1 MDTPKEWI
9 DAGAWVGRQQAF
21 AVIASQC
28 RGAQAV
34 SLKHVKQSRWYQH
47 LSLTWEE
54 FCREYAGI
62 GRTRADNVIRR
73 LDEFGES
80 YFRLSEIARISPE
93 TYRQIAG
100 RVHGGVIKIDGRQ
113 LALTQ
118 ENALKIRA
126 AIRTLLSKLR
136 PQPNPKASRR
146 SERRATQQAREIDYV
161 QPVRQVQH
169 VHLKSR

>member
-1 MDTPKEWI
+1 METPKDWI

-21 AVIASQC
+21 AVIASQSHA
-28 RGAQAV
+28 AQAL
-34 SLKHVKQSRWYQH
+34 SLKHVKQSRWYQQ

-54 FCREYAGI
+54 FCLEYAGI
-62 GRTRADNVIRR
+62 SRTRADNVIRQ

-80 YFRLSEIARISPE
+80 YFRLSEIARISPQ
-93 TYRQIAG
+93 TYRRIAG
-100 RVHGGVIKIDGRQ
+100 CVHGGVIEIDGRK

-126 AIRTLLSKLR
+126 AIQTLFSKLR
-136 PQPNPKASRR
+136 PQPNPKAPRR
-146 SERRATQQAREIDYV
+146 PERRATQQAREIDYV

-169 VHLKSR
+169 VRLNGD